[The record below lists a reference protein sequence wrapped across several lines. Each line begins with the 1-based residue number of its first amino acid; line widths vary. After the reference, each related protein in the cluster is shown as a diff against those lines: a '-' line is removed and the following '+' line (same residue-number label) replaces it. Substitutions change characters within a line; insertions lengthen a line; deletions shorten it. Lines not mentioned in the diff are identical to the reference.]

1 MDNLLNVPKML
12 QRSIKVQWA
21 QRIRVWLY
29 TVGGVICLVIRAAR
43 ERVAVSPHLIL
54 DGSNRACNF

>member
-43 ERVAVSPHLIL
+43 ERVAVSPT
-54 DGSNRACNF
+54 